1 MKRILACAATVASLV
16 AGLCAIA
23 APSASASASDI
34 IFVNESGPG
43 DAVVSQVKGSHHVTQ
58 SANDKSVTT
67 GDISTWVKGLLQN
80 SPLAFEVEGAEQDQ
94 GEKS

>member
-1 MKRILACAATVASLV
+1 M
-16 AGLCAIA
+16 
-23 APSASASASDI
+23 
-34 IFVNESGPG
+34 
-43 DAVVSQVKGSHHVTQ
+43 VSQVKGSHHVTQ